1 MLQIK
6 GGFKVRNSVNS
17 FMQREKDLDIELNK
31 GNIDSIDSNGS
42 QYRTLQIGGYLTL
55 FMSDEQLRQL
65 LTTLDEELNEVTYS
79 DLQENLDTAND
90 TIETLR
96 EQAVSE

>member
-17 FMQREKDLDIELNK
+17 FMQNEKELDIELNES
-31 GNIDSIDSNGS
+31 SIDGS
-42 QYRTLQIGGYLTL
+42 GYQYRTLQIGGYLTL
-55 FMSDEQLRQL
+55 FMSDKQLRQL

-79 DLQENLDTAND
+79 DLQENFDDLSEQN
-90 TIETLR
+90 IRLI
-96 EQAVSE
+96 EQAVGE

>member
-1 MLQIK
+1 M
-6 GGFKVRNSVNS
+6 RNSISS
-17 FMQREKDLDIELNK
+17 FIQNEKDLGIELNES
-31 GNIDSIDSNGS
+31 NIDSSGD

-55 FMSDEQLRQL
+55 FMSDKQLRQL

-79 DLQENLDTAND
+79 DLQENLDSAND

-96 EQAVSE
+96 EQAVGE

>member
-6 GGFKVRNSVNS
+6 GGFNVRNLVNA
-17 FMQREKDLDIELNK
+17 FVQDVKDLDIELNE
-31 GNIDSIDSNGS
+31 SIDSNGS

-55 FMSDEQLRQL
+55 FMSDKQLKQL
-65 LTTLDEELNEVTYS
+65 LTTLDEELNKVTYS

-90 TIETLR
+90 TIVTLR

>member
-1 MLQIK
+1 M
-6 GGFKVRNSVNS
+6 RNSISS
-17 FMQREKDLDIELNK
+17 FIQNEKDLGIELNES
-31 GNIDSIDSNGS
+31 NIDSSGD

-79 DLQENLDTAND
+79 DLQEDYDDLVEQNTRL
-90 TIETLR
+90 I
-96 EQAVSE
+96 EQAVGE

>member
-1 MLQIK
+1 M
-6 GGFKVRNSVNS
+6 RNSVNS
-17 FMQREKDLDIELNK
+17 FIQDEKDLDIELNIS
-31 GNIDSIDSNGS
+31 NIDRNGN

-65 LTTLDEELNEVTYS
+65 LATLDEELNEVTYS

-90 TIETLR
+90 TIEILR

>member
-1 MLQIK
+1 M
-6 GGFKVRNSVNS
+6 RNSVNS
-17 FMQREKDLDIELNK
+17 FMQREKDLDIELNIS
-31 GNIDSIDSNGS
+31 NIDRNGN

-55 FMSDEQLRQL
+55 FMSDKQLRQL

-90 TIETLR
+90 TIEILR
-96 EQAVSE
+96 EQAVGE

>member
-1 MLQIK
+1 MPQIK

-17 FMQREKDLDIELNK
+17 FIQNEKDLDIELNES
-31 GNIDSIDSNGS
+31 NIDGS
-42 QYRTLQIGGYLTL
+42 GYQYRTLQIGGYLTL
-55 FMSDEQLRQL
+55 FMSDKQLKQL

-79 DLQENLDTAND
+79 DLQEDYDDLVEQNTRL
-90 TIETLR
+90 I

>member
-1 MLQIK
+1 MPQIK

-17 FMQREKDLDIELNK
+17 FIQNEKDLDIELNES
-31 GNIDSIDSNGS
+31 NIDGS
-42 QYRTLQIGGYLTL
+42 GYQYRTLQIGGYLTL
-55 FMSDEQLRQL
+55 FMSDKQLRQL

>member
-1 MLQIK
+1 M
-6 GGFKVRNSVNS
+6 RNLVNA
-17 FMQREKDLDIELNK
+17 FVQDVKDLDIELNE
-31 GNIDSIDSNGS
+31 SIDSNGS

-55 FMSDEQLRQL
+55 FMSDKQLKQL
-65 LTTLDEELNEVTYS
+65 LTTLDEELNKVTYS

-90 TIETLR
+90 TIVTLR